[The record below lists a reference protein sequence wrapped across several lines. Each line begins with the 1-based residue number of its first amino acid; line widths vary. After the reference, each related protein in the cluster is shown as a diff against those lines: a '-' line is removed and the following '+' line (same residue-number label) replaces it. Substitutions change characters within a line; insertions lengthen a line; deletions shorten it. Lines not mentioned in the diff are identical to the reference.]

1 MDGDMTRAIWLFHQ
15 IIPTSPVSVVHQ
27 LLEYWCNFPTPG
39 YGIRLAFSSECYSPP
54 PAMHEDAAGALPRP
68 FGTGEVIGDIGV
80 KTLCRR
86 GCLDT
91 DFLSRLMA
99 ERNGILFI

>member
-1 MDGDMTRAIWLFHQ
+1 
-15 IIPTSPVSVVHQ
+15 
-27 LLEYWCNFPTPG
+27 
-39 YGIRLAFSSECYSPP
+39 
-54 PAMHEDAAGALPRP
+54 MHEDAAGALPRP